1 MINFVVPSLKKGG
14 VYDFACRLQEVF
26 GEPNGRLVHLFR
38 GNLADWIIEPDDSV
52 VLQLSGYGFDKRGAP
67 LWLLKEIEGRRR
79 HIKSFGVFFHEL
91 YAFGPPWSS
100 SFWLSPV
107 QRHIA
112 RRLAEMSD
120 FWMTS
125 RYGSAQWLERFAG
138 DKPHAVLPVFS
149 TIGEPDDLAQARL
162 PRVIVFGSPGLR
174 QLTYQAAG
182 DKLFTWAKQA
192 ALEIHDIGAPVADQ
206 QLLATLRSN
215 GVALHGHLL
224 DREIRHAM
232 ASAMLGLLAYPVEYA
247 AKSSVFAAY
256 AAHGLCPV
264 LISKN
269 YVPADG
275 LVVNDHYLPGVP
287 DNSVIFD
294 AASVGQRA
302 WEWYQPHNILS
313 HVDAIAQFSKHTRV
327 VFND

>member
-112 RRLAEMSD
+112 CRLAVLSD

-125 RYGSAQWLERFAG
+125 R
-138 DKPHAVLPVFS
+138 
-149 TIGEPDDLAQARL
+149 
-162 PRVIVFGSPGLR
+162 
-174 QLTYQAAG
+174 
-182 DKLFTWAKQA
+182 
-192 ALEIHDIGAPVADQ
+192 
-206 QLLATLRSN
+206 
-215 GVALHGHLL
+215 
-224 DREIRHAM
+224 
-232 ASAMLGLLAYPVEYA
+232 
-247 AKSSVFAAY
+247 
-256 AAHGLCPV
+256 
-264 LISKN
+264 
-269 YVPADG
+269 
-275 LVVNDHYLPGVP
+275 
-287 DNSVIFD
+287 
-294 AASVGQRA
+294 
-302 WEWYQPHNILS
+302 
-313 HVDAIAQFSKHTRV
+313 
-327 VFND
+327 